1 MSRSLSETLRL
12 EGGQVLATLIR
23 LTGRFDLAE
32 DALQDA
38 LLIANEKFSDERLP
52 ENPAA
57 WLTVVAKRKA
67 LDRLRREA
75 KRAAK
80 EAEAMSL
87 LVEDT
92 DTEPTDQLRLLFT
105 CCHPALSPEAR
116 VALALRTLGG
126 LTTKEIARAFLVTE
140 STMGQRISR
149 AKAKIASAHIPYRV
163 PDDHELPDRLP
174 AVLNVIYLIFTTG
187 HHAPFGSWDDRV
199 DLGDEGIRLA
209 RMLAGLMPDEP
220 ECAGLLALCLA
231 TAARQPG
238 RQSDDGLPVLLAD
251 QDRKRWNQ
259 EQIQEASRLVDG
271 ALRRRSVGP
280 YQIQAAISALHSL
293 APTASETDWEQIVT
307 LYRMLEGMGGSGVI
321 AVNRAVAEA
330 ELSGPDI
337 GLEVLEAIEGLDSW
351 HLYWSTKADFLR
363 RLGRGD
369 EALVAYHQALNCDMN
384 ESDRAFLS
392 MRMSELQ
399 GQFPGRNQ

>member
-1 MSRSLSETLRL
+1 VSRSLAETLRV

-38 LLIANEKFSDERLP
+38 LVVANERFSDERLP

-87 LVEDT
+87 LVDDT
-92 DTEPTDQLRLLFT
+92 ETEPTDQLRLLFT

-126 LTTKEIARAFLVTE
+126 LTTNEIARAFLVAE

-149 AKAKIASAHIPYRV
+149 AKSKISSAHIPYRV
-163 PDDHELPDRLP
+163 PDDHELPERLD

-187 HHAPFGSWDDRV
+187 HHAPFGAWDDRV
-199 DLGDEGIRLA
+199 DLADEGIRLA

-220 ECAGLLALCLA
+220 ECVGLLALCLA
-231 TAARQPG
+231 TAARQPA
-238 RQSDDGLPVLLAD
+238 RQSKDGLPVLLAD
-251 QDRKRWNQ
+251 QDRTLWNQ
-259 EQIQEASRLVDG
+259 EHIAEASRLVDG

-293 APTASETDWEQIVT
+293 APTADETDWEQIVT
-307 LYRMLEGMGGSGVI
+307 LYRMLERLVNSEVVT
-321 AVNRAVAEA
+321 VNRAVAEA

-337 GLEVLEAIEGLDSW
+337 GLEILATIEGLDNW

-363 RLGRGD
+363 RLVRSD
-369 EALVAYHQALNCDMN
+369 EARDAYRRALDCDMN
-384 ESDRAFLS
+384 ESDRVFLTT
-392 MRMSELQ
+392 RLSEL
-399 GQFPGRNQ
+399 PV